1 MWHVLPN
8 DVYGSTHVN
17 VWTAASIAAA
27 LPSFIPNVTS
37 KTGAIVSL
45 AAALMAIHITYYTNN
60 IYFHRF
66 CYWSLSGDPVYPYK
80 IQEFTKLYP
89 DNSYTTSTNTTS
101 TFWTTNDLLGL

>member
-45 AAALMAIHITYYTNN
+45 AAALMAIQIIVIQRLQIQLPHSGQQT
-60 IYFHRF
+60 IY
-66 CYWSLSGDPVYPYK
+66 
-80 IQEFTKLYP
+80 
-89 DNSYTTSTNTTS
+89 
-101 TFWTTNDLLGL
+101 